1 MKRKILDIQSAYRWG
16 AKRLEEA
23 GVREYQLDA
32 WLLLEYVTGISKAS
46 YYADPGREISEEE
59 SETYCS
65 YIERRGKKIPLQHIT
80 GEQMFMGLPF
90 IVNEHVLV
98 PRQDTEILVEA
109 ALDVID
115 AEFSNKTGA
124 ETPEMESPEMP
135 EMGKPGVPEIG
146 NFGVQILDMCTGSGC
161 ILLSLLKLTKAKKVT
176 GIGADISSEA
186 LKVARKNAE
195 NLEVLAEF
203 VQGDLFE
210 PIPEGRKFD
219 LIVSN
224 PPYIRTAV
232 IEELDEEVRCHDPH
246 IALDGKE
253 DGLYFYRK
261 IIKES
266 IPHIKSGGYL
276 LFEIGYDQG
285 KDVTELLEAAGY
297 TQISIKKDFA
307 ALDRVVI
314 GMYNGK

>member
-59 SETYCS
+59 SEMYCS

-90 IVNEHVLV
+90 SVNEHVLV

-109 ALDVID
+109 ALGVID

-124 ETPEMESPEMP
+124 ETPEM
-135 EMGKPGVPEIG
+135 GKP
-146 NFGVQILDMCTGSGC
+146 GVQILDMCTGSGC
-161 ILLSLLKLTKAKKVT
+161 ILLSLLKLTKAKKVIGT
-176 GIGADISSEA
+176 GADISSEA

-232 IEELDEEVRCHDPH
+232 IEELDEEVRCHDPR